1 MKDSQIT
8 SPEQLD
14 AALVGNEMNKLQ
26 KLWRQA
32 EGRSYFWVDLIG
44 VAVGALLI
52 FGSLYR
58 GFFEQDD
65 AMWQI
70 ILGLSL
76 VGSAV
81 YRRQQSQINAL
92 RELLKLSAK

>member
-1 MKDSQIT
+1 
-8 SPEQLD
+8 
-14 AALVGNEMNKLQ
+14 
-26 KLWRQA
+26 
-32 EGRSYFWVDLIG
+32 
-44 VAVGALLI
+44 
-52 FGSLYR
+52 
-58 GFFEQDD
+58 
-65 AMWQI
+65 MWQI